1 MNSEM
6 VSIIIPVYNAEKT
19 LEKCINS
26 ILHQTYVNIEIILV
40 NDGST
45 DNSLN
50 ICYKMRDCDTR
61 IRIINKKNEGVS
73 SARNIGIESATG
85 EYCCFVD
92 SDDWIEKEHVESLM
106 ENIAGVDCVISGY
119 IKEAGTQKSECQL
132 MPMKIDLYDI
142 KEQAVGEMFWN
153 GFIHPCWNK
162 LFKRKI
168 LVDKKLYFD
177 TQIHISEDS
186 LFCLR
191 YLSYCHN
198 MLLLSEMNYHYKIDE
213 NSYSLSKK
221 VYPNIFNIYIK
232 VYSELEDLLK
242 RGKCESF
249 LRNEILVRT
258 IYPQLYNA
266 VLKVTLT
273 DSMSRS
279 EKKIIL
285 NNMNENLCCQSVLRK
300 AKIASEN
307 RIEKLSLELVIKR
320 RYFLLEIMWKC
331 IRKKLR

>member
-1 MNSEM
+1 M
-6 VSIIIPVYNAEKT
+6 VSVIIPVYNAEKT

-50 ICYKMRDCDTR
+50 ICCKMRDCDSR
-61 IRIINKKNEGVS
+61 IRIINKKNAGVS

-92 SDDWIEKEHVESLM
+92 SDDWIEKDHVESLM
-106 ENIAGVDCVISGY
+106 ANIAGVDCVISGY
-119 IKEAGTQKSECQL
+119 IKEAGTQRSECQL
-132 MPMKIDLYDI
+132 MPLKINLYDI
-142 KEQAVGEMFWN
+142 KEQAVGAMFWN

-162 LFKRKI
+162 LFRREILVNNKI
-168 LVDKKLYFD
+168 LFE
-177 TQIHISEDS
+177 TEIHISEDS
-186 LFCLR
+186 LFCLK
-191 YLSYCHN
+191 YLSYCRS
-198 MLLLSEMNYHYKIDE
+198 MRLISEMTYHYKIDKG
-213 NSYSLSKK
+213 SYSLSQKI
-221 VYPNIFNIYIK
+221 YPNIFQIYIS
-232 VYSELEDLLK
+232 VYSELENLLK
-242 RGKCESF
+242 RGNCEIG
-249 LRNEILVRT
+249 LRNEILVKT
-258 IYPQLYNA
+258 IYPQLYSA
-266 VLKVTLT
+266 MMKIILT

-279 EKKIIL
+279 EKKTIL

-300 AKIASEN
+300 EKIASEN